1 MGPDSV
7 GRSNGVFASHPIP
20 VGAKISAGSLL
31 LLLLLLLFLLLCSS
45 SAKLQGLRQAAQMD
59 TWVGQ
64 RVG

>member
-31 LLLLLLLFLLLCSS
+31 LLLLLLLLLCSS